1 MDLVVDANILF
12 AALVRDGFTRR
23 LMEKEDFELFSP
35 DFVLAELSEY
45 LPELLEKSNRS
56 WEDFQPVSN
65 SLVEL
70 LSIVSKVDYAEFL
83 IPASKFSP
91 DSQDIPY
98 FALALKLGAAL
109 WSNDALLKKQKIVQ
123 VFSTRE
129 LALL

>member
-129 LALL
+129 LASL